1 MKLNVLALDPTQLK
15 SSRWQQTTDSGLL
28 TFKLFNNQPLS
39 CWTWTAVSLISHC
52 PISIWP
58 STCPRFSLWWGPPR
72 VFFPYIYLQ
81 RFLLSLHFS
90 FTKNQTHLLLAH
102 LSLSFNLC
110 CSSFQDIQWPLHHSS
125 PWLLFSWWQF
135 LQLPVLLQLK
145 IWHQHHLQIK
155 EQLILWGCLG
165 LWFALLSSSP
175 CLLSS
180 STEDLT
186 LFLPDLRWFFSNLLF
201 IHMRFRYYYYICAT
215 WREFSWW
222 IELRVIVIWFIGLVS
237 EK

>member
-102 LSLSFNLC
+102 LSLSLLISVVLHFKIYNGRCIIQVLGSCSLGGSSCSCRC
-110 CSSFQDIQWPLHHSS
+110 CFSSRFGTSTISRSRSS
-125 PWLLFSWWQF
+125 LFFGDVWGCDLLFSLLLHACS
-135 LQLPVLLQLK
+135 LQALK
-145 IWHQHHLQIK
+145 ISLFSCQIWDGFF
-155 EQLILWGCLG
+155 LIYCLYIWDLDIIITFVLRGERFLDGLSLG
-165 LWFALLSSSP
+165 L
-175 CLLSS
+175 
-180 STEDLT
+180 
-186 LFLPDLRWFFSNLLF
+186 LLF
-201 IHMRFRYYYYICAT
+201 D
-215 WREFSWW
+215 S
-222 IELRVIVIWFIGLVS
+222 LV
-237 EK
+237 